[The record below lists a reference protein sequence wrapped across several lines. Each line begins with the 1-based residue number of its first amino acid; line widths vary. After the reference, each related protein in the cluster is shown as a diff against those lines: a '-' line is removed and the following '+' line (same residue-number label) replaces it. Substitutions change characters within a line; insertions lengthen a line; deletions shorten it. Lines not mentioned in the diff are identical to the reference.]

1 MEPRRPIKVA
11 ILGAGP
17 AGLTAGWELNKSSKD
32 LHVTFFEGDSQVGGI
47 SKTVRWKGWRFD
59 LGGHRFFSK
68 SSKVNELWD
77 EMLHPDVMLL
87 RPRKSRIYYR
97 GKFFDYPLKALNA
110 LRNLGFYET
119 FRCISSY
126 ILVRLHP
133 PKDQTTFEGW
143 VAARFGWRLYRI
155 FFKTYTEKV
164 WGIPTTQLQATWAAQ
179 RIKSLSLKTAI
190 LDALGLTRKQKL
202 TSLIDE
208 FKYPSLGPGEL
219 WESTQ
224 KKLVDCGFLFYLND
238 SVSEVDKISNSYAI
252 KSVSNRIIEAEAVFS
267 SIPLSEIPK
276 MLSAPATVQ
285 EAAAKLRFRD
295 FLVVCIP
302 VVLDKTLF
310 DDNWIYIHDSGVKV
324 GRIQN
329 YASWSPEMVVPGSSC
344 LGLEY
349 FVSKGDDLWES
360 SDSDLISLAKQELR
374 TLGIRTKFHD
384 AGGHVVRVPNAYPV
398 YDSNYQES
406 VKVIRNWLVENHP
419 NWFQLGRNGQHRY
432 NNQDHSMLTASLAVQ
447 AFLGELRVDNYWD
460 VNLDDEYHEES
471 TQTRD
476 APIFPANSPKE

>member
-1 MEPRRPIKVA
+1 MEPNRPRKVA

-17 AGLTAGWELNKSSKD
+17 AGLTAGWELNKSGEEFK
-32 LHVTFFEGDSQVGGI
+32 VTFFEGDSQVGGI
-47 SKTVRWKGWRFD
+47 SKTVQWKGWRFD

-68 SSKVNELWD
+68 SSRVNELWD
-77 EMLHPDVMLL
+77 EMLYPEVMLL

-110 LRNLGFYET
+110 LRNLGLYET
-119 FRCISSY
+119 TRCISSY
-126 ILVRLHP
+126 ILVRINP

-190 LDALGLTRKQKL
+190 LDAFGLSRKQKL

-224 KKLVDCGFLFYLND
+224 KKLVDCGFLFHMSDL
-238 SVSEVDKISNSYAI
+238 VSEVNKISDSYTI
-252 KSVSNRIIEAEAVFS
+252 KSVSGRTVEADAVFS
-267 SIPLSEIPK
+267 SIPLSEIPRI
-276 MLSAPATVQ
+276 LRAPINVR
-285 EAAAKLRFRD
+285 EAAANLRFRD

-302 VVLDKTLF
+302 VILDEVLF

-329 YASWSPEMVVPGSSC
+329 YASWSPKMVVPGTSC
-344 LGLEY
+344 LGMEY
-349 FVSKGDDLWES
+349 FVSKGDELWTS
-360 SDSDLISLAKQELR
+360 RDSDLIILAKQELQK
-374 TLGIRTKFHD
+374 LGLNTKFHEE
-384 AGGHVVRVPNAYPV
+384 GGYVVRVPNAYPV
-398 YDSNYQES
+398 YDSNYQDN
-406 VKVIRNWLVENHP
+406 VMLIRNWLSANHP
-419 NWFQLGRNGQHRY
+419 NWFQIGRNGQHRY
-432 NNQDHSMLTASLAVQ
+432 NNQDHSMLTASLAVES
-447 AFLGELRVDNYWD
+447 LVNNSRLVDYWD
-460 VNLDDEYHEES
+460 VNLDDEYHEEAS
-471 TQTRD
+471 QTRD
-476 APIFPANSPKE
+476 APVFPRTS